1 MSAGWRT
8 SAGAQPG
15 TPAAGQGAGAGSGAG
30 AGAGSAGL
38 PGLVRLTTRDLAW
51 LRWSR
56 RLRLLV
62 QLGVLACLGVAG
74 QAAWQLHQA
83 LHWNQR
89 LLALAAEPVPDAAAL
104 REAARVA
111 AEQAARAASR
121 NAARQ
126 ETHPAPV
133 WQDEVASAAGAA
145 ASAASA
151 VAAAEQ
157 QVPAWLADGSP
168 PAWRFAQALQL
179 ARAGDLDAALA
190 RYRSVHDDPQ
200 LGNAARYNSA
210 NTLLREA
217 LQLAGTAAPGQALV
231 MFELAKEGYRS
242 VLRRDPQF
250 WAARYNLER
259 ALTLQPD
266 GEVVESASAERGERA
281 ATTMRSVSRGLP

>member
-1 MSAGWRT
+1 V
-8 SAGAQPG
+8 
-15 TPAAGQGAGAGSGAG
+15 
-30 AGAGSAGL
+30 
-38 PGLVRLTTRDLAW
+38 LV
-51 LRWSR
+51 
-56 RLRLLV
+56 
-62 QLGVLACLGVAG
+62 CLGVAG
-74 QAAWQLHQA
+74 QAAWQMHQA
-83 LHWNQR
+83 LQWNQR
-89 LLALAAEPVPDAAAL
+89 LLALAAEPVVDAAAA
-104 REAARVA
+104 REAARAA
-111 AEQAARAASR
+111 AEQAAAQAARAASR
-121 NAARQ
+121 NEARR
-126 ETHPAPV
+126 ETRVAPV
-133 WQDEVASAAGAA
+133 WQDEVASAAEAAGSA
-145 ASAASA
+145 ASAAV
-151 VAAAEQ
+151 VAEP
-157 QVPAWLADGSP
+157 QVPAWLADGIP

-217 LQLAGTAAPGQALV
+217 MRLAGTAAPGQALV

-266 GEVVESASAERGERA
+266 GAAVESASAERGERA